1 MEKLLIP
8 ANPYKPPGELRII
21 RNLRKMMLFTDGS
34 VNPQTGIGYGAFVAV
49 DKIDESLSDVAK
61 RIRTRRF
68 DSTSST
74 RLELE
79 TLLWALSEMRPTQVD
94 AYTDSQNIQGLLKR
108 RARIEKNNYC
118 SKSGRPYKHGHLY
131 KEFFKWADRINFR
144 VIKVSGHSP
153 GIMKSKTDKIF
164 SLVDKASRD
173 ALKAFYSSNNL
184 SLKR

>member
-1 MEKLLIP
+1 
-8 ANPYKPPGELRII
+8 
-21 RNLRKMMLFTDGS
+21 MMLFTDAS

-49 DKIDESLSDVAK
+49 DRIDESLKETAN

-79 TLLWALSEMRPTQVD
+79 TLLWALSEIRPAQVD
-94 AYTDSQNIQGLLKR
+94 AYTDSQNISGLLKR

-118 SKSGRPYKHGHLY
+118 SKSGKPYKHGDLY
-131 KEFFKWADRINFR
+131 KEFFKWTDCIIFR
-144 VIKVSGHSP
+144 VIKVSGHRP
-153 GIMKSKTDKIF
+153 AIMKSKTDKIF

-173 ALKAFYSSNNL
+173 ALKACFSSGSL
-184 SLKR
+184 SPKR